1 MEAKHIMKLI
11 YEGVDIWPSVSV
23 NACVHEMNA
32 SGRSDTLVIRFN
44 DTKGLWSKWNPVK
57 GEKVELVEGA
67 ARTGKMFVS
76 GIEPENGLFTLRA
89 MSMPLSGE
97 NINNRSWE
105 SIGFLQLGQDIAKR
119 HGLDFAYYGVK
130 DQIYPYLSQNG
141 MTDFE
146 FYLQR
151 CQLEGCGMLI
161 FDGKLIVYDERYIE
175 GLEPT
180 ATLEIGEDGVFEYFD
195 NSALSY
201 GSAEVVSGKYKG
213 TFTAPNGGNASRV
226 LRPRN
231 PINCTSNGEAMR
243 YAKNLLRAA
252 NKDSYTGTIKKS
264 LLLGYAAASLINIKT
279 AKASTWDGPVFI
291 TKARHDYIKGETK
304 LFFRKLLEGY

>member
-1 MEAKHIMKLI
+1 MEAKHGMKLI
-11 YEGVDIWPSVSV
+11 YEGVDIWSSVSV
-23 NACVHEMNA
+23 SACIHEMHA
-32 SGRSDTLVIRFN
+32 TGRSDSLVIRFN
-44 DTKGLWSKWNPVK
+44 DVKSLWNKWNPVK
-57 GEKVELVEGA
+57 GEQVELIEGA

-76 GIEPENGLFTLRA
+76 GIEPENGLYTLRA

-97 NINNRSWE
+97 TVNSKSWE
-105 SIGFLQLGQDIAKR
+105 SIGFLQLGQDIATR
-119 HGLDFAYYGVK
+119 HGLGFAYYGVN

-161 FDGKLIVYDERYIE
+161 FDGKLIVYNEQYME
-175 GLEPT
+175 GLQPT

-201 GSAEVVSGKYKG
+201 GSAEVSSGKYKG
-213 TFTAPNGGNASRV
+213 TFTAAGGNAARV

-231 PINCTSNGEAMR
+231 PIYCTSNAEAAR
-243 YAKNLLRAA
+243 YAKGLLRAA
-252 NKDSYTGTIKKS
+252 NKDSRTGTIKRS

-279 AKASTWDGPVFI
+279 AKAASWDGSVFI
-291 TKARHDYIKGETK
+291 NRVRHDYIKGETV